1 MTLRNNKKIYRK
13 KSAKNVNR
21 GGGNLIT
28 NKKETNVVNEKQAN
42 NTPTN
47 EEMFLS
53 TVITQEMVDK
63 YQYPSEYIGYNVA
76 IRTSDG
82 VEAPFTI
89 LEMCKISWRAKEK
102 PDWDAIRL
110 LNNEQSDPLS
120 EEVTNSFNM
129 INSQFKKDTERDI
142 RPILNQVNVVEK
154 AREAND
160 KTIYTTFDSLLDSN
174 NVTNQVEQF
183 EIKILVN
190 QFPLSFSS
198 DVITTI
204 LQKTIDNVVE
214 TSNVE
219 PFPYIKDYIRAHKND
234 ASPYVPTVQVY
245 PPQLVVKDSAQWGW
259 QDNFKS
265 MEELENMDEKK
276 ITINTDNDN
285 VIINESISL
294 GFMLVMPNIAH
305 DDYKNKYN
313 DLPFLPIAI
322 VELILYCNFNDD
334 KAFIIWKD
342 PTYIKPI
349 QEVVPKDI
357 NVIEPPSQPEEE
369 EESKE
374 EDKIKIN
381 VDDNTNTNDNLNANA
396 NANTNTNLP
405 APEEEEESK
414 EEDKIKINVDDNI
427 NTNDNLNTNP
437 NANTTP
443 TAPEEGTLP
452 SHDDTV
458 SNNASDISQ
467 ENTENVIAQQEQVPP
482 PSPNSEDTSMEDII
496 GKLSIGTL
504 FAGAFAATALLTLM
518 TVGIVGGKTRKSHHN
533 KNIKQ
538 STKQRKTIKLK
549 KYNNKRNTRRVKY
562 QKSIKPKTK
571 TLTKKI
577 KI

>member
-204 LQKTIDNVVE
+204 LQKTVDNVVE

-219 PFPYIKDYIRAHKND
+219 PFPYIKDYIRAHKNE

-265 MEELENMDEKK
+265 MEELENMDDKK

-381 VDDNTNTNDNLNANA
+381 VDDNTNTNDNLNTNT
-396 NANTNTNLP
+396 NANT
-405 APEEEEESK
+405 S
-414 EEDKIKINVDDNI
+414 
-427 NTNDNLNTNP
+427 
-437 NANTTP
+437 P

-458 SNNASDISQ
+458 LNNVSDISQ
-467 ENTENVIAQQEQVPP
+467 ENTENVIAQQEQFPP
-482 PSPNSEDTSMEDII
+482 PSPNSEDPSMEDII

-518 TVGIVGGKTRKSHHN
+518 TVGIVGGKTRKNHHN

-571 TLTKKI
+571 TLTKK
-577 KI
+577 

>member
-1 MTLRNNKKIYRK
+1 MTLRNNKKFYRK
-13 KSAKNVNR
+13 KSVKNVNR

-28 NKKETNVVNEKQAN
+28 NKKETNVVNNKQEN
-42 NTPTN
+42 DTLPN
-47 EEMFLS
+47 EEIFLS

-76 IRTSDG
+76 IRTPDG
-82 VEAPFTI
+82 VETPLTI

-110 LNNEQSDPLS
+110 LNNEQSGPLS
-120 EEVTNSFNM
+120 EEVTKSFDM
-129 INSQFKKDTERDI
+129 VNSQFKKDAERDI
-142 RPILNQVNVVEK
+142 RPLLNQVNVVEK

-183 EIKILVN
+183 EIKLLVN
-190 QFPLSFSS
+190 QFPLSFGS
-198 DVITTI
+198 DVISMI
-204 LQKTIDNVVE
+204 LQKTVDNVVE
-214 TSNVE
+214 TSSIE

-234 ASPYVPTVQVY
+234 DRPYVPTLQVY
-245 PPQLVVKDSAQWGW
+245 PPQLVIKDSSQWGW

-265 MEELENMDEKK
+265 MENMENMDEKK

-285 VIINESISL
+285 VIINESMSQ
-294 GFMLVMPNIAH
+294 GFMLVMPPIAY

-342 PTYIKPI
+342 PTYIEPI
-349 QEVVPKDI
+349 QEVVPKVDIDI
-357 NVIEPPSQPEEE
+357 NVIDPQSQPNANTSQLAPEEGE
-369 EESKE
+369 ETKE

-381 VDDNTNTNDNLNANA
+381 VYENTNNNDN
-396 NANTNTNLP
+396 
-405 APEEEEESK
+405 
-414 EEDKIKINVDDNI
+414 I
-427 NTNDNLNTNP
+427 
-437 NANTTP
+437 NANTT
-443 TAPEEGTLP
+443 EETLP
-452 SHDDTV
+452 PHDDTV
-458 SNNASDISQ
+458 SNNISDMSQ
-467 ENTENVIAQQEQVPP
+467 ENTESVIDQQEQVT
-482 PSPNSEDTSMEDII
+482 PSPNSEDTPMEETI

-538 STKQRKTIKLK
+538 STKHRKTIKLK
-549 KYNNKRNTRRVKY
+549 KYNNKTNTRRVKY
-562 QKSIKPKTK
+562 QKSMKQNTK
-571 TLTKKI
+571 RLTKKM